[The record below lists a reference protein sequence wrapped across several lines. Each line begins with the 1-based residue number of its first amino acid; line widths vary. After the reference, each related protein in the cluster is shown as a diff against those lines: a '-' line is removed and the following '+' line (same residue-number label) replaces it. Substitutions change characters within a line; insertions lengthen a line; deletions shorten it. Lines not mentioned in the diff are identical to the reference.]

1 MYLIIAGFFEIF
13 WAVGLKFSQGFSK
26 ILPSVLTVTGML
38 ASFYF
43 LSLALKKLPLSI
55 AYAIWTGIGTVGT
68 VLFGVIYFDESI
80 STAKIICV
88 GMIICGII
96 GLRIL
101 HWKIFWS

>member
-1 MYLIIAGFFEIF
+1 MNWVYLIIAGFFEIF

-26 ILPSVLTVTGML
+26 IVPSIFTGVGML

-43 LSLALKKLPLSI
+43 LSLAIKKLPLSI

-68 VLFGVIYFDESI
+68 VLFGVFYFGESI
-80 STAKIICV
+80 SLAKIICV
-88 GMIICGII
+88 AMIVFGII

-101 HWKIFWS
+101 N

>member
-13 WAVGLKFSQGFSK
+13 WAVGLKFSQGFTK
-26 ILPSVLTVTGML
+26 ILPSILTVLGML

-55 AYAIWTGIGTVGT
+55 TYAIWTGIGTVGT
-68 VLFGVIYFDESI
+68 VLFGVIYFGETI
-80 STAKIICV
+80 SVAKIICLA
-88 GMIICGII
+88 MIIFGIM

-101 HWKIFWS
+101 S